1 MQNCFVFFR
10 TTIAKTNTIKLLHT
24 MIAWFIHNGPEN
36 LKKSR
41 PKKLVKSNK
50 NQFQEKNFWT
60 EIHFLL
66 FQKCNFTKKN

>member
-10 TTIAKTNTIKLLHT
+10 TIAKTNTIKLLHT

-50 NQFQEKNFWT
+50 NQFHDIFFLTKF
-60 EIHFLL
+60 HFLL
-66 FQKCNFTKKN
+66 FQKWPKINF